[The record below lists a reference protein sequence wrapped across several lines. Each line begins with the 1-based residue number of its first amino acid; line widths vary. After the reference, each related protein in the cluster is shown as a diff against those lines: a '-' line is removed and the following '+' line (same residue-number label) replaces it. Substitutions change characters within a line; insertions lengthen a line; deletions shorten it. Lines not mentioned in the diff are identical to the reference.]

1 MTSKAKRA
9 QYTLEFKLEAVRL
22 VKAGQS
28 MAAVAATLG
37 VVEQTLYN
45 WVKADREGKL
55 AGAGARPVSPEQMTA
70 RTAACRSGSPEDGA
84 RYCKKVRGVLREGI
98 DVKYAFIER
107 NRRHWP
113 VSVLCDVLEVSPS
126 GYRQRRQLTAQDKP
140 HRTRVSDD
148 ALLANIKAIHAQV
161 RGEYGWPRM
170 WKELRAL
177 GVRVGKERVRKLMAQ
192 HGIRARHKRKYIATT
207 SSNHDLPVAP
217 NLLERN
223 FTATAPNLV
232 WTSDITY
239 LATAEGWVYLAVIID
254 LFSRQVV
261 GWSMQPHMKAE
272 LVTDALRMAWFRRRP
287 QARVIVHSDKDSQ
300 YCSGLFQDTLKAYG
314 MRSSMSRRGD
324 CWDNA
329 PTESLWGSLK
339 VARMHGRH
347 FATRRA
353 AMDEVINWLGFYN
366 ARRLHS
372 TLDYVSPMTFEKNW
386 LAAQQGEAA

>member
-1 MTSKAKRA
+1 
-9 QYTLEFKLEAVRL
+9 
-22 VKAGQS
+22 
-28 MAAVAATLG
+28 
-37 VVEQTLYN
+37 
-45 WVKADREGKL
+45 
-55 AGAGARPVSPEQMTA
+55 
-70 RTAACRSGSPEDGA
+70 
-84 RYCKKVRGVLREGI
+84 
-98 DVKYAFIER
+98 VKYAFIER

-113 VSVLCDVLEVSPS
+113 ISVLCEVLDVSPS
-126 GYRQRRQLTAQDKP
+126 GFHQRRQRVAQNKP
-140 HRTRVSDD
+140 HRGHVSND
-148 ALLANIKAIHAQV
+148 ALLAHIKAIHAQV
-161 RGEYGWPRM
+161 KGEYGWPRM
-170 WKELRAL
+170 WKELVSR
-177 GVRVGKERVRKLMAQ
+177 GVRVGKERVRKVMAQ

-207 SSNHDLPVAP
+207 NSNHNLPVAP

-223 FTATAPNLV
+223 FTATAPNQV

-239 LATAEGWVYLAVIID
+239 VATAEGWLYLAVIID

-287 QARVIVHSDKDSQ
+287 EAGVIVHSDRGSQ
-300 YCSGLFQDTLKAYG
+300 YCSGLFQDTLKAYA

-339 VARMHGRH
+339 VARLHGRH

-353 AMDEVINWLGFYN
+353 AMDEIVDWLGFYN

-372 TLDYVSPMTFEKNW
+372 TLNYVSPMKFEKNW
-386 LAAQQGEAA
+386 AAAQQGQAA